1 MNEKLNGVSSELK
14 IIDRS
19 IMSLNG
25 VSKIVS
31 FDSNEFIIETTLGP
45 VHITGNAL
53 ELLNLDTHEGLIK
66 IKGKINGYN
75 YIEKT
80 PKKKEESIISK
91 LFKWVLMCS

>member
-91 LFKWVLMCS
+91 LFK